1 MVILFNRAWPLVV
14 YLFSY
19 DKCFNI
25 DLDYSILG
33 LIFLDKF
40 VLYYDTKRIYF
51 TMSVLK
57 AHKSLCYYVLFFH
70 VQTINKALNEWITSL
85 LIFFKGLIK
94 ENLLFF
100 IFYFLGQNII
110 AMMIN
115 SKSFL
120 VRWVYLE
127 HSFWLF
133 VWW

>member
-1 MVILFNRAWPLVV
+1 MFGFWLVINI
-14 YLFSY
+14 YMHS
-19 DKCFNI
+19 CFPPM
-25 DLDYSILG
+25 DLNTVKFYYANPC
-33 LIFLDKF
+33 FLPCDF
-40 VLYYDTKRIYF
+40 YGCFFFLLS
-51 TMSVLK
+51 MSVLK

-70 VQTINKALNEWITSL
+70 VQTINKALIEWITSL

-110 AMMIN
+110 AMMVN